1 MSKRP
6 FCDKLKALDVG
17 DETPEKVADIFGY
30 VKMVKQRDA
39 QLKLCD
45 KLRQELKKE
54 WRKYYLMKEGTDGW
68 ENQYGLFEDEE
79 DKTPKKKI
87 KFDKDDVI
95 DLSR

>member
-6 FCDKLKALDVG
+6 FCEKLKALDVG

-45 KLRQELKKE
+45 KLKAELKKE
-54 WRKYYLMKEGTDGW
+54 WRKYYLMKEGTDAW
-68 ENQYGLFEDEE
+68 ESQFGLFEDEE
-79 DKTPKKKI
+79 DKTPRKKL
-87 KFDKDDVI
+87 KFDEDIV
-95 DLSR
+95 DLTK